1 MSNNRSAE
9 LEKLFD
15 EWRKRHI
22 SEDYSND
29 KISKNKISKN
39 KISKNNFIP
48 DGIIDEA
55 SYMQS
60 PKKIL
65 FIAKEAACLK
75 EENTIE
81 KNFEIAQNDGFWCR
95 RVVLGE
101 EKRGTHFSSG
111 LALLANAI
119 LNENFETPEKDISAL
134 RYVAFMNINKRGGF
148 TKCHQRILREY
159 VQKYRDL
166 IEEEIKIISPDI
178 IVCCG
183 VGIRDDLLK
192 KYVHIPDEN
201 VPVLEVYHPSYW
213 FVKDTD
219 KLKKLEDEFKSIQR

>member
-1 MSNNRSAE
+1 MRNNRSAE

-29 KISKNKISKN
+29 KISKN
-39 KISKNNFIP
+39 NFIP

-60 PKKIL
+60 PTKIL
-65 FIAKEAACLK
+65 FIAKEAACLDK
-75 EENTIE
+75 TKKTAEEN
-81 KNFEIAQNDGFWCR
+81 FETAQNDGFWCR

-101 EKRGTHFSSG
+101 EKRGTSFFSG

-148 TKCHQRILREY
+148 TECKTKLLRDY
-159 VQKYRDL
+159 AQNYKDL
-166 IEEEIKIISPDI
+166 IDREIKIISPDI

-183 VGIRDDLLK
+183 SGVRDCLSNVDSCK
-192 KYVHIPDEN
+192 S

-213 FVKDTD
+213 LVKDTD
-219 KLKKLEDEFKSIQR
+219 KLKKLEDEFKSIQQ

>member
-29 KISKNKISKN
+29 KISKN
-39 KISKNNFIP
+39 NFIP

-65 FIAKEAACLK
+65 FVAKEAACLK
-75 EENTIE
+75 KGNTIE
-81 KNFEIAQNDGFWCR
+81 ENFEIAQNDGFWCR
-95 RVVLGE
+95 RVMLGE
-101 EKRGTHFSSG
+101 EGGTRFSSG

-119 LNENFETPEKDISAL
+119 LNENFETPEKDISVL
-134 RYVAFMNINKRGGF
+134 RYVAFMNINKHGGF
-148 TKCHQRILREY
+148 TECKTDLRGY
-159 VQKYRDL
+159 AKIYKDL
-166 IEEEIKIISPDI
+166 IDREIKIISPDI

-183 VGIRDDLLK
+183 SGVRDCLS
-192 KYVHIPDEN
+192 N
-201 VPVLEVYHPSYW
+201 VDSCKSIPVLEVYHPSYW
-213 FVKDTD
+213 LVKDTD
-219 KLKKLEDEFKSIQR
+219 KLKKLEDEFKSIQQ

>member
-1 MSNNRSAE
+1 MSDNRSAE
-9 LEKLFD
+9 LDELFE
-15 EWRKRHI
+15 EWRERHEAENYG
-22 SEDYSND
+22 SKN
-29 KISKNKISKN
+29 ISKS
-39 KISKNNFIP
+39 NFIP

-75 EENTIE
+75 KENTIE
-81 KNFEIAQNDGFWCR
+81 ENFAIAQKDGFWCR
-95 RVVLGE
+95 RVAFGDA
-101 EKRGTHFSSG
+101 KAKKGRFPPG

-148 TKCHQRILREY
+148 TECKTDLRDY
-159 VQKYRDL
+159 VENYKDL
-166 IEEEIKIISPDI
+166 IDREIKIISPDI

-183 VGIRDDLLK
+183 SGVRSCLSDIDSCK
-192 KYVHIPDEN
+192 S

-213 FVKDTD
+213 LVKDTD

>member
-15 EWRKRHI
+15 EWRERHE
-22 SEDYSND
+22 SEHCSSEN
-29 KISKNKISKN
+29 ISKS
-39 KISKNNFIP
+39 NFIP

-81 KNFEIAQNDGFWCR
+81 KNFETAQNDGFWCR

-101 EKRGTHFSSG
+101 EGGTRFSSG

-148 TKCHQRILREY
+148 TECETDLDAY
-159 VQKYRDL
+159 VEKYEDL
-166 IEEEIKIISPDI
+166 IDREIKIISPDI

-183 VGIRDDLLK
+183 MGVRDCLSGVDSCKSL
-192 KYVHIPDEN
+192 
-201 VPVLEVYHPSYW
+201 PVLEVYHPSARY
-213 FVKDTD
+213 KTDTD
-219 KLKKLEDEFKSIQR
+219 RLKKLEDELKNAQF

>member
-15 EWRKRHI
+15 EWRERH
-22 SEDYSND
+22 EAENYDGEN
-29 KISKNKISKN
+29 ISKS
-39 KISKNNFIP
+39 NFIP

-75 EENTIE
+75 KENTIE
-81 KNFEIAQNDGFWCR
+81 KNFENAQNDGFWCR
-95 RVVLGE
+95 RAAFGDA
-101 EKRGTHFSSG
+101 KAKKGRFSLG

-148 TKCHQRILREY
+148 TECETDLAAY
-159 VQKYRDL
+159 VKKYKDL
-166 IEEEIKIISPDI
+166 IDREIKIISPDI

-183 VGIRDDLLK
+183 SGVRSCLSDIDSCK
-192 KYVHIPDEN
+192 S

-213 FVKDTD
+213 LVKDTD

>member
-1 MSNNRSAE
+1 MSDNRSAE
-9 LEKLFD
+9 LEKLFE
-15 EWRKRHI
+15 EWQERHE
-22 SEDYSND
+22 SENCSSEN
-29 KISKNKISKN
+29 ISKS
-39 KISKNNFIP
+39 NFIP

-75 EENTIE
+75 KGNTIE

-101 EKRGTHFSSG
+101 EGGTRFSSG

-148 TKCHQRILREY
+148 TSCQTRRLAAY
-159 VQKYRDL
+159 VKKYKDL
-166 IEEEIKIISPDI
+166 IDQEIRIISPDI

-183 VGIRDDLLK
+183 MGVRGRLSGVDSCKSL
-192 KYVHIPDEN
+192 
-201 VPVLEVYHPSYW
+201 PVLEVYHPSARY
-213 FVKDTD
+213 KTDTD
-219 KLKKLEDEFKSIQR
+219 CLKKLEDELKNAQF

>member
-1 MSNNRSAE
+1 
-9 LEKLFD
+9 
-15 EWRKRHI
+15 
-22 SEDYSND
+22 
-29 KISKNKISKN
+29 
-39 KISKNNFIP
+39 
-48 DGIIDEA
+48 
-55 SYMQS
+55 MQS
-60 PKKIL
+60 SKKIL

-81 KNFEIAQNDGFWCR
+81 KNFETAQNDGFWCR

-101 EKRGTHFSSG
+101 EKRGTGFSSG

-148 TKCHQRILREY
+148 TSCQPGRLAAYAK
-159 VQKYRDL
+159 KYKDL
-166 IEEEIKIISPDI
+166 IDREIRIISPDI

-183 VGIRDDLLK
+183 SDVRTCLSNIDSCK
-192 KYVHIPDEN
+192 S

-213 FVKDTD
+213 LVKDTD

>member
-1 MSNNRSAE
+1 MSDNRSAE

-29 KISKNKISKN
+29 

-81 KNFEIAQNDGFWCR
+81 ENFEAAQNDGFWCR

-101 EKRGTHFSSG
+101 EKRGTGFSSG

-119 LNENFETPEKDISAL
+119 LNENFETPQKNLSVL

-148 TKCHQRILREY
+148 TECKTKLSDY
-159 VQKYRDL
+159 AKNYKDL
-166 IEEEIKIISPDI
+166 IDREIKIISPDI

-183 VGIRDDLLK
+183 MGVRGRLSGVDSCKSL
-192 KYVHIPDEN
+192 
-201 VPVLEVYHPSYW
+201 PVLEVYHPSARY
-213 FVKDTD
+213 KTDTD
-219 KLKKLEDEFKSIQR
+219 RLKKLEDELKNAQF

>member
-1 MSNNRSAE
+1 MSDNRSAE
-9 LEKLFD
+9 LDELFE
-15 EWRKRHI
+15 EWRKRHE
-22 SEDYSND
+22 SENCSSEN
-29 KISKNKISKN
+29 ISKS
-39 KISKNNFIP
+39 NFIL

-75 EENTIE
+75 KGNTIE
-81 KNFEIAQNDGFWCR
+81 ENFEIAQNDGFWCR
-95 RVVLGE
+95 RVMLGE
-101 EKRGTHFSSG
+101 EGGTRFSSG

-148 TKCHQRILREY
+148 TECKNKKALRGY
-159 VQKYRDL
+159 AKIYKDL
-166 IEEEIKIISPDI
+166 IDREIKIISPDI

-183 VGIRDDLLK
+183 SGVRDCLS
-192 KYVHIPDEN
+192 N
-201 VPVLEVYHPSYW
+201 VDSCKSIPVLEVYHPSYW
-213 FVKDTD
+213 LVKDTD
-219 KLKKLEDEFKSIQR
+219 KLKKLEDEFKSIQQ

>member
-29 KISKNKISKN
+29 

-75 EENTIE
+75 KGNTIE
-81 KNFEIAQNDGFWCR
+81 KNFEAAQNDGFWCR

-101 EKRGTHFSSG
+101 EGGTGFSSG

-148 TKCHQRILREY
+148 TECETDLDAY
-159 VQKYRDL
+159 VEKYEDL
-166 IEEEIKIISPDI
+166 IDREIKIISPDI

-183 VGIRDDLLK
+183 IGVRRCLSGVDSCKSL
-192 KYVHIPDEN
+192 
-201 VPVLEVYHPSYW
+201 PVLEVYHPSARY
-213 FVKDTD
+213 KTDTD
-219 KLKKLEDEFKSIQR
+219 RLKKLEDELKNAQF

>member
-1 MSNNRSAE
+1 MSDNRSAE

-29 KISKNKISKN
+29 KISKN
-39 KISKNNFIP
+39 NFIP

-55 SYMQS
+55 SYIQS

-75 EENTIE
+75 EGNTIE
-81 KNFEIAQNDGFWCR
+81 ENFEAAQNDGFWCR

-101 EKRGTHFSSG
+101 EGGTSFSSG

-148 TKCHQRILREY
+148 TECETDLDGYAKNY
-159 VQKYRDL
+159 KDL
-166 IEEEIKIISPDI
+166 IDREIRIISPDI

-183 VGIRDDLLK
+183 MGVRDCLSEVDACKSL
-192 KYVHIPDEN
+192 
-201 VPVLEVYHPSYW
+201 PVLEVYHPSARY
-213 FVKDTD
+213 KTDTD
-219 KLKKLEDEFKSIQR
+219 RLKKLEDELKNAQF

>member
-29 KISKNKISKN
+29 

-65 FIAKEAACLK
+65 FIAKEAACLVK
-75 EENTIE
+75 TEKTTAEEN
-81 KNFEIAQNDGFWCR
+81 FETAQNDGFWCR

-101 EKRGTHFSSG
+101 EKRGTSFSSG

-148 TKCHQRILREY
+148 TECKTKLLRDY
-159 VQKYRDL
+159 AQNYKDL
-166 IEEEIKIISPDI
+166 IDREIKIISPDI

-183 VGIRDDLLK
+183 SGVRDCLSNVDSCK
-192 KYVHIPDEN
+192 S

-213 FVKDTD
+213 LVKDTD
-219 KLKKLEDEFKSIQR
+219 KLKKLEDEFKSIQQ

>member
-22 SEDYSND
+22 SEDYSN
-29 KISKNKISKN
+29 NE
-39 KISKNNFIP
+39 ISKNNFIP

-75 EENTIE
+75 KGNTIE
-81 KNFEIAQNDGFWCR
+81 KNFETAQNDGFWCR

-101 EKRGTHFSSG
+101 EGGTGFSSG

-148 TKCHQRILREY
+148 TECETDLDAY
-159 VQKYRDL
+159 VEKYKDL
-166 IEEEIKIISPDI
+166 IDREIKIISPDI

-183 VGIRDDLLK
+183 IGVRRCLSGVDSCKSL
-192 KYVHIPDEN
+192 
-201 VPVLEVYHPSYW
+201 PVLEVYHPSARY
-213 FVKDTD
+213 KTDTD
-219 KLKKLEDEFKSIQR
+219 RLKKLEDELKNAQF

>member
-1 MSNNRSAE
+1 MSDNRSAE

-22 SEDYSND
+22 SEDYSN
-29 KISKNKISKN
+29 NE
-39 KISKNNFIP
+39 ISKNNFIP

-60 PKKIL
+60 PTKIL

-75 EENTIE
+75 KTKTAE
-81 KNFEIAQNDGFWCR
+81 KNFETAQKDGFWCR
-95 RVVLGE
+95 RVVLE
-101 EKRGTHFSSG
+101 EEGGTRFSSG

-148 TKCHQRILREY
+148 TECKTKLLRDY
-159 VQKYRDL
+159 AQNYKDL
-166 IEEEIKIISPDI
+166 IDREIKIISPDI

-183 VGIRDDLLK
+183 MGVRGRLSGVDSCKSL
-192 KYVHIPDEN
+192 
-201 VPVLEVYHPSYW
+201 PVLEVYHPSARY
-213 FVKDTD
+213 KTDTD
-219 KLKKLEDEFKSIQR
+219 RLKKLEDELKNAQF

>member
-29 KISKNKISKN
+29 

-81 KNFEIAQNDGFWCR
+81 KNFEAAQNDGFWCR
-95 RVVLGE
+95 RVVLGGE
-101 EKRGTHFSSG
+101 GGTRFSSG

-148 TKCHQRILREY
+148 TECETELLRDY
-159 VQKYRDL
+159 AQNYKDL
-166 IEEEIKIISPDI
+166 IDREIKIISPDI

-183 VGIRDDLLK
+183 IGVRRCLSGVDACKSL
-192 KYVHIPDEN
+192 
-201 VPVLEVYHPSYW
+201 PVLEVYHPSARY
-213 FVKDTD
+213 KTDTD
-219 KLKKLEDEFKSIQR
+219 RLKKLEDELKNAQF

>member
-1 MSNNRSAE
+1 MSDNRSAE
-9 LEKLFD
+9 LEKLFE
-15 EWRKRHI
+15 EWQERHESVNCS
-22 SEDYSND
+22 SEN
-29 KISKNKISKN
+29 ISKS
-39 KISKNNFIP
+39 NFIP

-81 KNFEIAQNDGFWCR
+81 KNFETAQNDGFWCR

-101 EKRGTHFSSG
+101 EGGTRFSSG

-148 TKCHQRILREY
+148 TECETDLDAY
-159 VQKYRDL
+159 VEKYEDL
-166 IEEEIKIISPDI
+166 IDREIKIISPDI

-183 VGIRDDLLK
+183 MGVRDCLSGVDSCKSL
-192 KYVHIPDEN
+192 
-201 VPVLEVYHPSYW
+201 PVLEVYHPSARY
-213 FVKDTD
+213 KTDTD
-219 KLKKLEDEFKSIQR
+219 RLKKLEDELKNAQF

>member
-1 MSNNRSAE
+1 MSDNRSAE

-29 KISKNKISKN
+29 

-81 KNFEIAQNDGFWCR
+81 KNFEAAQNDGFWCR

-101 EKRGTHFSSG
+101 EGGTSFSSG

-148 TKCHQRILREY
+148 TECKTKLSDYAQNY
-159 VQKYRDL
+159 KDL
-166 IEEEIKIISPDI
+166 IDREIKIISPDI

-183 VGIRDDLLK
+183 SDVRRCLSGVDACKSL
-192 KYVHIPDEN
+192 
-201 VPVLEVYHPSYW
+201 PVLEVYHPSARY
-213 FVKDTD
+213 KTDTD
-219 KLKKLEDEFKSIQR
+219 RLKKLEDELKNAQF

>member
-29 KISKNKISKN
+29 KISKN
-39 KISKNNFIP
+39 NFIP

-60 PKKIL
+60 PTKIL
-65 FIAKEAACLK
+65 FIAKEAACLDK
-75 EENTIE
+75 IKKTAEEN
-81 KNFEIAQNDGFWCR
+81 FETAQKDGFWCR
-95 RVVLGE
+95 REVLGE
-101 EKRGTHFSSG
+101 EKSGTGFSSG

-148 TKCHQRILREY
+148 TECKTKLSDYAENY
-159 VQKYRDL
+159 KDL
-166 IEEEIKIISPDI
+166 IDREIKIISPDI

-183 VGIRDDLLK
+183 SDVRTCLSNIDSCK
-192 KYVHIPDEN
+192 S

>member
-1 MSNNRSAE
+1 MSDNRSAE

-22 SEDYSND
+22 SEDYSN
-29 KISKNKISKN
+29 NE
-39 KISKNNFIP
+39 ISKNNFIP

-60 PKKIL
+60 PTKIL

-81 KNFEIAQNDGFWCR
+81 KNFETAQNDGFWCR

-101 EKRGTHFSSG
+101 EKRGTGFSSG

-134 RYVAFMNINKRGGF
+134 RYVAFMNINKRGGVTECK
-148 TKCHQRILREY
+148 TKLSDYAENY
-159 VQKYRDL
+159 KDL
-166 IEEEIKIISPDI
+166 IDREIKIISPDI

-183 VGIRDDLLK
+183 SDVRTCLSNIDSCK
-192 KYVHIPDEN
+192 S

>member
-29 KISKNKISKN
+29 

-65 FIAKEAACLK
+65 FIAKEAACLDK
-75 EENTIE
+75 TEKTTAEEN
-81 KNFEIAQNDGFWCR
+81 FEAAQKDGFWCR
-95 RVVLGE
+95 RVVLEGE
-101 EKRGTHFSSG
+101 GGTRFSSG

-148 TKCHQRILREY
+148 TSCQTRRLAAYAK
-159 VQKYRDL
+159 KYKDL
-166 IEEEIKIISPDI
+166 IDREIKIISPDI

-183 VGIRDDLLK
+183 MGVRGCLSGVDSCKSL
-192 KYVHIPDEN
+192 
-201 VPVLEVYHPSYW
+201 PVLEVYHPSARY
-213 FVKDTD
+213 KTDTD
-219 KLKKLEDEFKSIQR
+219 RLKKLEDELKNAQF

>member
-15 EWRKRHI
+15 EWRERHE
-22 SEDYSND
+22 SENCSSEN
-29 KISKNKISKN
+29 ISKS
-39 KISKNNFIP
+39 NFIP

-65 FIAKEAACLK
+65 FIAKEAACLDK
-75 EENTIE
+75 KKKTAEEN
-81 KNFEIAQNDGFWCR
+81 FETAQKDGFWCR

-101 EKRGTHFSSG
+101 EGGTRFSSG

-148 TKCHQRILREY
+148 TSCQTRRLAAY
-159 VQKYRDL
+159 VKKYKDL
-166 IEEEIKIISPDI
+166 IDREIRIISPDI

-183 VGIRDDLLK
+183 MGVRGRLSGVDSCKSL
-192 KYVHIPDEN
+192 
-201 VPVLEVYHPSYW
+201 PVLEVYHPSARY
-213 FVKDTD
+213 KTDTD
-219 KLKKLEDEFKSIQR
+219 RLKKLEDELKNAQF

>member
-29 KISKNKISKN
+29 

-65 FIAKEAACLK
+65 FIAKEAACLDK
-75 EENTIE
+75 TEKTTAE
-81 KNFEIAQNDGFWCR
+81 KNFEAAQKDGFWCR
-95 RVVLGE
+95 RVVLEGE
-101 EKRGTHFSSG
+101 GGTRFSSG

-148 TKCHQRILREY
+148 TECKTKLLRDY
-159 VQKYRDL
+159 AKKYKDL
-166 IEEEIKIISPDI
+166 IDREIKIISPDI

-183 VGIRDDLLK
+183 SDVRDCLSGVDSCKSL
-192 KYVHIPDEN
+192 
-201 VPVLEVYHPSYW
+201 PVLEVYHPSSRY
-213 FVKDTD
+213 KTDTD
-219 KLKKLEDEFKSIQR
+219 RLKKLEDELKNAQF

>member
-29 KISKNKISKN
+29 KISKN
-39 KISKNNFIP
+39 NFIP

-60 PKKIL
+60 PTKIL
-65 FIAKEAACLK
+65 FVAKEAACLDNK
-75 EENTIE
+75 TKTAEEN
-81 KNFEIAQNDGFWCR
+81 FETAQNDGFWCR
-95 RVVLGE
+95 RVAFGDA
-101 EKRGTHFSSG
+101 KAKKGRFSPG

-148 TKCHQRILREY
+148 TSCQTKLDAY
-159 VQKYRDL
+159 VKKYKDL
-166 IEEEIKIISPDI
+166 IDREIRIISPDI

-183 VGIRDDLLK
+183 SGVRSCLSDIDSCK
-192 KYVHIPDEN
+192 S

-213 FVKDTD
+213 LVKDTD

>member
-9 LEKLFD
+9 LEKLFE
-15 EWRKRHI
+15 EWQERHE
-22 SEDYSND
+22 SENCSSEN
-29 KISKNKISKN
+29 ISKS
-39 KISKNNFIP
+39 NFIP

-81 KNFEIAQNDGFWCR
+81 KNFETAQNDGFWCR

-101 EKRGTHFSSG
+101 EGGTRFSSG

-148 TKCHQRILREY
+148 TECETDLDAYVEKYEDLDRQGNQNNFAGDYSVLRDGREG
-159 VQKYRDL
+159 L
-166 IEEEIKIISPDI
+166 PF
-178 IVCCG
+178 G
-183 VGIRDDLLK
+183 G
-192 KYVHIPDEN
+192 
-201 VPVLEVYHPSYW
+201 
-213 FVKDTD
+213 
-219 KLKKLEDEFKSIQR
+219 

>member
-1 MSNNRSAE
+1 MSDNRSAE

-22 SEDYSND
+22 SEDYSN
-29 KISKNKISKN
+29 NE
-39 KISKNNFIP
+39 ISKNNFIP

-60 PKKIL
+60 PTKIL

-75 EENTIE
+75 KTKTAE
-81 KNFEIAQNDGFWCR
+81 KNFETAQKDGFWCR

-101 EKRGTHFSSG
+101 EGGTRFSSG

-148 TKCHQRILREY
+148 TECKTKLLRDY
-159 VQKYRDL
+159 AQNYKDL
-166 IEEEIKIISPDI
+166 IDREIKIISPYI

-183 VGIRDDLLK
+183 MGVRGRLSGVDSCKSL
-192 KYVHIPDEN
+192 
-201 VPVLEVYHPSYW
+201 PVLEVYHTSARY
-213 FVKDTD
+213 KTDTD
-219 KLKKLEDEFKSIQR
+219 RLKKLEDELKNAQF

>member
-1 MSNNRSAE
+1 MSDNRSAE

-29 KISKNKISKN
+29 

-65 FIAKEAACLK
+65 FIAKEAACLDK
-75 EENTIE
+75 TEKTAEEN
-81 KNFEIAQNDGFWCR
+81 FETAQKDGFWCR

-101 EKRGTHFSSG
+101 EGGTRFSSG

-148 TKCHQRILREY
+148 TECETDLDAY
-159 VQKYRDL
+159 VEKYKDL
-166 IEEEIKIISPDI
+166 IDREIKIISPDI

-183 VGIRDDLLK
+183 SGVRDCLSNVDSCK
-192 KYVHIPDEN
+192 S

-213 FVKDTD
+213 LVKDTD

>member
-1 MSNNRSAE
+1 MSDNRSAE

-22 SEDYSND
+22 SEDYSN
-29 KISKNKISKN
+29 NE
-39 KISKNNFIP
+39 ISKNNFIP

-60 PKKIL
+60 PTKIL

-81 KNFEIAQNDGFWCR
+81 KNFETAQNDGFWCR

-101 EKRGTHFSSG
+101 EGGTRFSSG

-148 TKCHQRILREY
+148 TSCQTDRLDAY
-159 VQKYRDL
+159 VEKYKDL
-166 IEEEIKIISPDI
+166 IDREIKIISPDI

-183 VGIRDDLLK
+183 MGVRDCLSGVDSCKSL
-192 KYVHIPDEN
+192 
-201 VPVLEVYHPSYW
+201 PVLEVYHPSARY
-213 FVKDTD
+213 KTDTD
-219 KLKKLEDEFKSIQR
+219 RLKKLEDELKNAQF

>member
-29 KISKNKISKN
+29 

-65 FIAKEAACLK
+65 FIAKEAACLDK
-75 EENTIE
+75 KKKTAEEN
-81 KNFEIAQNDGFWCR
+81 FEAAQKDGFWCR
-95 RVVLGE
+95 RVVLEGE
-101 EKRGTHFSSG
+101 GGTRFSSG

-148 TKCHQRILREY
+148 TECKTKLLRDY
-159 VQKYRDL
+159 AKKYKDL
-166 IEEEIKIISPDI
+166 IDREIKIISPDI

-183 VGIRDDLLK
+183 SDVRDCLSEVDSCKSL
-192 KYVHIPDEN
+192 
-201 VPVLEVYHPSYW
+201 PVLEVYHPSARY
-213 FVKDTD
+213 KTDTD
-219 KLKKLEDEFKSIQR
+219 RLKKLEDELKNAQF

>member
-1 MSNNRSAE
+1 MSDNRSAE

-22 SEDYSND
+22 SEDYSN
-29 KISKNKISKN
+29 NE
-39 KISKNNFIP
+39 ISKNNFIP

-75 EENTIE
+75 EGNTIE
-81 KNFEIAQNDGFWCR
+81 ENFEAAQNDGFWCR

-101 EKRGTHFSSG
+101 EGGTSFSSG

-148 TKCHQRILREY
+148 TECETDLDAY
-159 VQKYRDL
+159 VEKYKDL
-166 IEEEIKIISPDI
+166 IDREIKIISPDI

-183 VGIRDDLLK
+183 MGVRRCLSGVDACKSL
-192 KYVHIPDEN
+192 
-201 VPVLEVYHPSYW
+201 PVLEVYHPSARY
-213 FVKDTD
+213 KTDTD
-219 KLKKLEDEFKSIQR
+219 RLKKLEDELKNAQF

>member
-29 KISKNKISKN
+29 

-65 FIAKEAACLK
+65 FIAKEAACLDK
-75 EENTIE
+75 KKKTAEEN
-81 KNFEIAQNDGFWCR
+81 FETAQKDGFWCR
-95 RVVLGE
+95 RVVLGGE
-101 EKRGTHFSSG
+101 GGTRFSSG

-148 TKCHQRILREY
+148 TECKTKLLRDY
-159 VQKYRDL
+159 AQNYKDL
-166 IEEEIKIISPDI
+166 IDREIRIISPDI

-183 VGIRDDLLK
+183 SDVRDCLSEVDACKSL
-192 KYVHIPDEN
+192 
-201 VPVLEVYHPSYW
+201 PVLEVYHPSARY
-213 FVKDTD
+213 KTDTD
-219 KLKKLEDEFKSIQR
+219 RLKKLEDELKNAQF

>member
-29 KISKNKISKN
+29 

-65 FIAKEAACLK
+65 FIAKEAACLDK
-75 EENTIE
+75 KKKTAEEN
-81 KNFEIAQNDGFWCR
+81 FEAAQNDGFWCR

-101 EKRGTHFSSG
+101 EGGTGFSSG

-148 TKCHQRILREY
+148 TECKTKLLRDY
-159 VQKYRDL
+159 AKKYKDL
-166 IEEEIKIISPDI
+166 IDREIKIISPDI

-183 VGIRDDLLK
+183 MGVRGCLSGVDSCKSL
-192 KYVHIPDEN
+192 
-201 VPVLEVYHPSYW
+201 PVLEVYHPSARY
-213 FVKDTD
+213 KTDTD
-219 KLKKLEDEFKSIQR
+219 RLKKLEDELKNAQF

>member
-29 KISKNKISKN
+29 

-65 FIAKEAACLK
+65 FIAKEAACLDK
-75 EENTIE
+75 TEKTTAEEN
-81 KNFEIAQNDGFWCR
+81 FEAAQNDGFWCR
-95 RVVLGE
+95 RVVLEGE
-101 EKRGTHFSSG
+101 GGTRFSSG

-148 TKCHQRILREY
+148 TECKTKLLRDY
-159 VQKYRDL
+159 AKKYKDL
-166 IEEEIKIISPDI
+166 IDREIKIISPDI

-183 VGIRDDLLK
+183 SDVRDCLSGVDSCKSL
-192 KYVHIPDEN
+192 
-201 VPVLEVYHPSYW
+201 PVLEVYHPSSRY
-213 FVKDTD
+213 KTDTD
-219 KLKKLEDEFKSIQR
+219 RLKKLEDELKNAQF

>member
-29 KISKNKISKN
+29 

-65 FIAKEAACLK
+65 FIAKEAACLDNTEETTA
-75 EENTIE
+75 EEN
-81 KNFEIAQNDGFWCR
+81 FEAAQKDGFWCR
-95 RVVLGE
+95 RVVLEGE
-101 EKRGTHFSSG
+101 GGTRFSSG

-148 TKCHQRILREY
+148 TECKTKLSDY
-159 VQKYRDL
+159 AKNYKDL
-166 IEEEIKIISPDI
+166 IDREIKIISPDI

-183 VGIRDDLLK
+183 SDVRGCLSGVDSCKSL
-192 KYVHIPDEN
+192 
-201 VPVLEVYHPSYW
+201 PVLEVYHPSARY
-213 FVKDTD
+213 KTDTD
-219 KLKKLEDEFKSIQR
+219 RLKKLEDELKNAQF